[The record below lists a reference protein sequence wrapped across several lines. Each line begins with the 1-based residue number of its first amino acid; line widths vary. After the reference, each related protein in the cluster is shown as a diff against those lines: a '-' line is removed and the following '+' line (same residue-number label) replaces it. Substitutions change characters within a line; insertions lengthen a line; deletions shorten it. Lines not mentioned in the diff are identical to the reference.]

1 MSTLI
6 TDKVD
11 NAAVQKEKLDTSAY
25 LPHTPWLQFLLVC
38 CLFAL
43 WGMAG
48 NLNDILIAQ
57 FKKGFDLTDTQTA
70 LVQSIFFLGYFFV
83 ALPAAAL
90 IKRFSYKAA
99 IIIGLCLYAL
109 GCFLFVPAAQIM
121 TYGAFLA
128 CLGVIACGL
137 SFLETSANTYSSL
150 LGPIQSSTQR
160 INFSQIFNSLGVIS
174 GVLIGQLMV
183 FGENDPSH
191 EQLLAMP
198 AAAADVARH
207 QMVGQVVGPYLII
220 GSVLVVLALVFV
232 FIKFPSCKGAPA
244 QQQQLPTE
252 SMGPTLKRL
261 FAIPRFRLGILSQ
274 FLYVGAQVGVW
285 SFTIRFVQL
294 VQQGTSEHSA
304 TYWLLASL
312 VIYAVG
318 KTVATW
324 LMNRLNP
331 AMLLGTFALAAT
343 ALLLIAVFSGSMLAV
358 YALILVSFCM
368 APMVCGRT
376 AHSALVLRTDEGE
389 IVVPGPV
396 HTDPMA
402 IAAPFDLVFVAVKT
416 TQTEAIAPWLT
427 ALCSPDTVVCVLQ
440 NGVEQRQ
447 QFAPLTGGA
456 TVLPSVVWFPAQRD
470 ADASVWL
477 RATPRLTLPD
487 LPGAERVQQALAGTR
502 CAVDLAADF
511 TTVAWRKLL
520 QNAVAGLMVLTGRR
534 AGMFAREDITAL
546 GLAYLRECLQVARA
560 EGAALSENVPEEII
574 AGFHR
579 APADL
584 STSILIDRLNGR
596 PLEWDIRNGVVQRRG
611 RQHGIPTPLS
621 DIIVPLLAAA
631 SAGPG

>member
-1 MSTLI
+1 M
-6 TDKVD
+6 
-11 NAAVQKEKLDTSAY
+11 
-25 LPHTPWLQFLLVC
+25 
-38 CLFAL
+38 
-43 WGMAG
+43 
-48 NLNDILIAQ
+48 
-57 FKKGFDLTDTQTA
+57 
-70 LVQSIFFLGYFFV
+70 QSIFPRLLFV

-261 FAIPRFRLGILSQ
+261 FAIPRFRLDPVAV
-274 FLYVGAQVGVW
+274 LYVGAGLAYGA
-285 SFTIRFVQL
+285 SRFAL
-294 VQQGTSEHSA
+294 CSSCSKAPASTPRLTGC
-304 TYWLLASL
+304 WLSGDLRR
-312 VIYAVG
+312 G
-318 KTVATW
+318 KTVATVDEPSESGDAAR
-324 LMNRLNP
+324 NVCP
-331 AMLLGTFALAAT
+331 AAT

-368 APMVCGRT
+368 APCWPTNFGLVIKGMGKDTQT
-376 AHSALVLRTDEGE
+376 AGS
-389 IVVPGPV
+389 IVVMSIIGGP
-396 HTDPMA
+396 
-402 IAAPFDLVFVAVKT
+402 
-416 TQTEAIAPWLT
+416 
-427 ALCSPDTVVCVLQ
+427 
-440 NGVEQRQ
+440 
-447 QFAPLTGGA
+447 
-456 TVLPSVVWFPAQRD
+456 
-470 ADASVWL
+470 
-477 RATPRLTLPD
+477 
-487 LPGAERVQQALAGTR
+487 
-502 CAVDLAADF
+502 
-511 TTVAWRKLL
+511 
-520 QNAVAGLMVLTGRR
+520 
-534 AGMFAREDITAL
+534 
-546 GLAYLRECLQVARA
+546 
-560 EGAALSENVPEEII
+560 
-574 AGFHR
+574 
-579 APADL
+579 
-584 STSILIDRLNGR
+584 
-596 PLEWDIRNGVVQRRG
+596 
-611 RQHGIPTPLS
+611 
-621 DIIVPLLAAA
+621 
-631 SAGPG
+631 

>member
-6 TDKVD
+6 TDKVEKD
-11 NAAVQKEKLDTSAY
+11 AVHHEKLDTSAY
-25 LPHTPWLQFLLVC
+25 LAHTPWLQFLLVC

-90 IKRFSYKAA
+90 IKRYSYKVA
-99 IIIGLCLYAL
+99 IVIGLCLYAL

-174 GVLIGQLMV
+174 GVLIGQVMV
-183 FGENDPSH
+183 FGEHDPSH

-198 AAAADVARH
+198 AEMAEAARH
-207 QMVGQVVGPYLII
+207 QMVSQVVGPYLII

-232 FIKFPSCKGAPA
+232 FIKFPSCKGEQS
-244 QQQQLPTE
+244 QQQMPGE

-261 FAIPRFRLGILSQ
+261 FALPRFRLGVLSQ

-294 VQQGTSEHSA
+294 VQHGTSEHSA

-312 VIYAVG
+312 VIYAIG
-318 KTVATW
+318 KGIATW

-331 AMLLGTFALAAT
+331 AALLGAFASVAT
-343 ALLLIAVFSGSMLAV
+343 VLLLVAVFSHSMLAV

-368 APMVCGRT
+368 APCWPTNFGLVIKGMGKDTQT
-376 AHSALVLRTDEGE
+376 AGS
-389 IVVPGPV
+389 IVV
-396 HTDPMA
+396 MS
-402 IAAPFDLVFVAVKT
+402 I
-416 TQTEAIAPWLT
+416 I
-427 ALCSPDTVVCVLQ
+427 
-440 NGVEQRQ
+440 
-447 QFAPLTGGA
+447 GGA
-456 TVLPSVVWFPAQRD
+456 VIP
-470 ADASVWL
+470 
-477 RATPRLTLPD
+477 
-487 LPGAERVQQALAGTR
+487 LAMG
-502 CAVDLAADF
+502 
-511 TTVAWRKLL
+511 
-520 QNAVAGLMVLTGRR
+520 
-534 AGMFAREDITAL
+534 
-546 GLAYLRECLQVARA
+546 
-560 EGAALSENVPEEII
+560 II
-574 AGFHR
+574 S
-579 APADL
+579 D
-584 STSILIDRLNGR
+584 LNGGNMQ
-596 PLEWDIRNGVVQRRG
+596 IAFM
-611 RQHGIPTPLS
+611 
-621 DIIVPLLAAA
+621 VPLLCFVYVAFY
-631 SAGPG
+631 GFWCVRKGV

>member
-1 MSTLI
+1 
-6 TDKVD
+6 
-11 NAAVQKEKLDTSAY
+11 
-25 LPHTPWLQFLLVC
+25 
-38 CLFAL
+38 
-43 WGMAG
+43 
-48 NLNDILIAQ
+48 
-57 FKKGFDLTDTQTA
+57 
-70 LVQSIFFLGYFFV
+70 
-83 ALPAAAL
+83 
-90 IKRFSYKAA
+90 
-99 IIIGLCLYAL
+99 IGLCLYAL

-368 APMVCGRT
+368 APCWPTNFGLVIKGMGKDTQT
-376 AHSALVLRTDEGE
+376 AGS
-389 IVVPGPV
+389 IVV
-396 HTDPMA
+396 MS
-402 IAAPFDLVFVAVKT
+402 I
-416 TQTEAIAPWLT
+416 I
-427 ALCSPDTVVCVLQ
+427 
-440 NGVEQRQ
+440 
-447 QFAPLTGGA
+447 GGA
-456 TVLPSVVWFPAQRD
+456 VMPLVM
-470 ADASVWL
+470 
-477 RATPRLTLPD
+477 
-487 LPGAERVQQALAGTR
+487 G
-502 CAVDLAADF
+502 
-511 TTVAWRKLL
+511 
-520 QNAVAGLMVLTGRR
+520 
-534 AGMFAREDITAL
+534 
-546 GLAYLRECLQVARA
+546 
-560 EGAALSENVPEEII
+560 II
-574 AGFHR
+574 
-579 APADL
+579 
-584 STSILIDRLNGR
+584 
-596 PLEWDIRNGVVQRRG
+596 
-611 RQHGIPTPLS
+611 
-621 DIIVPLLAAA
+621 
-631 SAGPG
+631 

>member
-343 ALLLIAVFSGSMLAV
+343 ALLLIAVFSGSMLALVFVFIKFPSCKGAPAQQQQLPTESMGPTLKRLFAIPRFRLGILSQFLYVGAQVGVWSFTIRFVQLVQQGTSEHSATYWLLASLVIYAVGKTVATWLMNRLNPAMLLGTFALAATALLLIAVFSGSMLAV

-368 APMVCGRT
+368 APCWPTNFGLVIKGMGKDTQT
-376 AHSALVLRTDEGE
+376 AGS
-389 IVVPGPV
+389 IVVMSIIGGAVIPLVMGIIS
-396 HTDPMA
+396 DMNGGNMQ
-402 IAAPFDLVFVAVKT
+402 IAF
-416 TQTEAIAPWLT
+416 IAPL
-427 ALCSPDTVVCVLQ
+427 LCFVYVAFYGFWCVRK
-440 NGVEQRQ
+440 GV
-447 QFAPLTGGA
+447 
-456 TVLPSVVWFPAQRD
+456 
-470 ADASVWL
+470 
-477 RATPRLTLPD
+477 
-487 LPGAERVQQALAGTR
+487 
-502 CAVDLAADF
+502 
-511 TTVAWRKLL
+511 
-520 QNAVAGLMVLTGRR
+520 
-534 AGMFAREDITAL
+534 
-546 GLAYLRECLQVARA
+546 
-560 EGAALSENVPEEII
+560 
-574 AGFHR
+574 
-579 APADL
+579 
-584 STSILIDRLNGR
+584 
-596 PLEWDIRNGVVQRRG
+596 
-611 RQHGIPTPLS
+611 
-621 DIIVPLLAAA
+621 
-631 SAGPG
+631 

>member
-312 VIYAVG
+312 VILSLSTASGACVRGYNMRELINTIAHIGYQVSDL
-318 KTVATW
+318 TRSLAFYE
-324 LMNRLNP
+324 P
-331 AMLLGTFALAAT
+331 LGF
-343 ALLLIAVFSGSMLAV
+343 
-358 YALILVSFCM
+358 
-368 APMVCGRT
+368 
-376 AHSALVLRTDEGE
+376 
-389 IVVPGPV
+389 
-396 HTDPMA
+396 
-402 IAAPFDLVFVAVKT
+402 
-416 TQTEAIAPWLT
+416 
-427 ALCSPDTVVCVLQ
+427 
-440 NGVEQRQ
+440 QRQ
-447 QFAPLTGGA
+447 QRFSKPSPQGTIEVAFLEMAGAVLELYQLPAGTPFDAPRCGIDHLA
-456 TVLPSVVWFPAQRD
+456 LEVSDLD
-470 ADASVWL
+470 A
-477 RATPRLTLPD
+477 
-487 LPGAERVQQALAGTR
+487 VQQRLAELGYPIDEGPTEEDNVR
-502 CAVDLAADF
+502 F
-511 TTVAWRKLL
+511 LL
-520 QNAVAGLMVLTGRR
+520 IRGPDG
-534 AGMFAREDITAL
+534 E
-546 GLAYLRECLQVARA
+546 
-560 EGAALSENVPEEII
+560 
-574 AGFHR
+574 
-579 APADL
+579 
-584 STSILIDRLNGR
+584 RLEFDACKR
-596 PLEWDIRNGVVQRRG
+596 
-611 RQHGIPTPLS
+611 
-621 DIIVPLLAAA
+621 
-631 SAGPG
+631 

>member
-6 TDKVD
+6 TDKVE

-220 GSVLVVLALVFV
+220 GSVLVVLAL
-232 FIKFPSCKGAPA
+232 
-244 QQQQLPTE
+244 
-252 SMGPTLKRL
+252 
-261 FAIPRFRLGILSQ
+261 PRFRLGILSQ

-368 APMVCGRT
+368 APCWPTNFGLVIKGMGKDTQT
-376 AHSALVLRTDEGE
+376 AGS
-389 IVVPGPV
+389 IVVMSIIGGAVIPLVMGIIS
-396 HTDPMA
+396 DMNGGNMQ
-402 IAAPFDLVFVAVKT
+402 IAF
-416 TQTEAIAPWLT
+416 IAPL
-427 ALCSPDTVVCVLQ
+427 LCFVYVAFYGFWCVRK
-440 NGVEQRQ
+440 GV
-447 QFAPLTGGA
+447 
-456 TVLPSVVWFPAQRD
+456 
-470 ADASVWL
+470 
-477 RATPRLTLPD
+477 
-487 LPGAERVQQALAGTR
+487 
-502 CAVDLAADF
+502 
-511 TTVAWRKLL
+511 
-520 QNAVAGLMVLTGRR
+520 
-534 AGMFAREDITAL
+534 
-546 GLAYLRECLQVARA
+546 
-560 EGAALSENVPEEII
+560 
-574 AGFHR
+574 
-579 APADL
+579 
-584 STSILIDRLNGR
+584 
-596 PLEWDIRNGVVQRRG
+596 
-611 RQHGIPTPLS
+611 
-621 DIIVPLLAAA
+621 
-631 SAGPG
+631 